1 MCYCS
6 AVVCS
11 ILVSQHM
18 SLIEVSYGRC
28 EVFYSEWRLSLSRVG
43 ISLAGFILPIFEN
56 LPTNVQPSFQRG
68 DKRVEMNPLRF
79 SHLIN
84 AVASFSPLSKIKYE
98 YLIQVQTV
106 AWKIVAYFITGFVNK
121 KDWSFVPIRY
131 NNLQLFFSK
140 QKKRRPMTINP
151 KNRNKEM
158 STDTVPFFFSFF
170 FPCLSKR
177 KIVAGLWCCSC
188 VKSGLFTFGLVQLYQ
203 E

>member
-68 DKRVEMNPLRF
+68 DKRDEMNQLRC

-140 QKKRRPMTINP
+140 QKRKRRPMTINP

-158 STDTVPFFFSFF
+158 STDTVPFFF